1 MSRVSGV
8 ADRVRLMILGG
19 ELGLGEPIVDERL
32 RERLGAGRGVMRE
45 ALRRLEGEGIL
56 VSSHSGAM
64 RVLEI
69 DHDTLGETVHA
80 RAALEG
86 LSAGLAAR
94 RFRAGAAA
102 RGALP
107 TLQTLADAADSA
119 TRNGTAVAA
128 AMADRNFHRAVDAL
142 GANRPAQ
149 RALAAIWDRLILAE
163 VHRVAGTPPANPHHG
178 PLLDAIAA
186 GDEAGA
192 AAAARRHVLAPAEA
206 DAIDVPPSVGRT
218 GHGRVTAGV
227 SSPLPEAAR
236 DHR

>member
-1 MSRVSGV
+1 MSRVSGIAEQV
-8 ADRVRLMILGG
+8 RVLILSG
-19 ELGLGEPIVDERL
+19 EIGLGEPIVDERL
-32 RERLGAGRGVMRE
+32 LEQLRVRRRLLRE

-64 RVLEI
+64 RVVEI
-69 DHDTLGETVHA
+69 DDDVLRETRQA

-94 RFRAGAAA
+94 RFRDGAAPAGAL
-102 RGALP
+102 R
-107 TLQTLADAADSA
+107 TLETLADDADSA
-119 TRNGTAVAA
+119 ARSGTAVAA

-163 VHRVAGTPPANPHHG
+163 VHRLGVPRANGHHG

-186 GDEAGA
+186 GNEAEA
-192 AAAARRHVLAPAEA
+192 ADAARRHVLA
-206 DAIDVPPSVGRT
+206 
-218 GHGRVTAGV
+218 GV
-227 SSPLPEAAR
+227 A
-236 DHR
+236 

>member
-8 ADRVRLMILGG
+8 AERVRLMILGG

-64 RVLEI
+64 RVVEI
-69 DHDTLGETVHA
+69 DPDALRETLQA
-80 RAALEG
+80 RAALEA

-94 RFRAGAAA
+94 RFADGTVAAGAL
-102 RGALP
+102 R
-107 TLQTLADAADSA
+107 TLERLSDAAASVA
-119 TRNGTAVAA
+119 SSGPAVTAAL
-128 AMADRNFHRAVDAL
+128 ADRNFHRAVDAL
-142 GANRPAQ
+142 GANGPGQ

-163 VHRVAGTPPANPHHG
+163 LHGLSSTRPSPHHG
-178 PLLDAIAA
+178 PLVHAIAA

-192 AAAARRHVLAPAEA
+192 ADAARRHVLACAAEFAAGA
-206 DAIDVPPSVGRT
+206 DG
-218 GHGRVTAGV
+218 AG
-227 SSPLPEAAR
+227 A
-236 DHR
+236 